1 MQLPRE
7 RVGPWVRAL
16 RAAANAL
23 APDEG
28 WVPLAEILA
37 HLDALDPALSGDLLL
52 PAEVMPATGMPSY
65 GWLSRAVAEATVDRS
80 ADPALDPVD
89 AELAR
94 VRALD
99 PALGER
105 MARRRALHRH
115 LRSSQI
121 LPTTRLHGAVRRKA
135 PTLDLVLRYD
145 RIAPDGRW
153 QRIGFEL
160 RSGSERVP
168 DGLYLSGEDRVGV
181 DEALLHLLTRHF
193 ATGLLSLHAQLEAAT
208 GVKVV
213 HLSRGWLGPFW
224 WPSVSLPDGVD
235 PRLGAGVLLHST
247 REQVGLGIRS
257 SRHVDPLHP
266 PPVESAPESMGVFR
280 ERRLACSAA
289 LMLPAREWFEAAGM
303 RGAVVPIVPIRARRL

>member
-65 GWLSRAVAEATVDRS
+65 GWLSRAVAEAAVARS
-80 ADPALDPVD
+80 ADAALDPSD

-94 VRALD
+94 VRDLD

-115 LRSSQI
+115 LRSVAL
-121 LPTTRLHGAVRRKA
+121 LPTTRLYGAVRRKV
-135 PTLDLVLRYD
+135 PSVDLVLRYD

-153 QRIGFEL
+153 QRIAFEL
-160 RSGSERVP
+160 RSPPGQLP
-168 DGLYLSGEDRVGV
+168 DGLGLSGEDRVRV

-193 ATGLLSLHAQLEAAT
+193 ATGLLALRAQLEAAT
-208 GVKVV
+208 GVEVV

-224 WPSVSLPDGVD
+224 WPGVTLPEGVD
-235 PRLGAGVLLHST
+235 PRLGAGVLLHAS
-247 REQVGLGIRS
+247 REQVGAAIRS

-266 PPVESAPESMGVFR
+266 PPVESVPEALGVFR
-280 ERRLACSAA
+280 ERRLACNAA
-289 LMLPAREWFEAAGM
+289 LLVPAQQWFEAAGLQ
-303 RGAVVPIVPIRARRL
+303 GAVVPIAQPRARRL